1 MTLSILQEAY
11 LEVLPYTGKSGC
23 YSAMVPDNH
32 TKKFFTNVAKVFGL
46 APDPESFHVTVMFSK
61 EKVLDVEPESIIDT
75 VPKVIVTRFVE
86 VESWIDHKDRKIIV
100 VKIDRESGLQEIH
113 NTLLDGGA
121 KHSFD
126 DYQSHVTLG
135 KVDKDF
141 EITEQMK
148 QKVQSLVENQPMLV
162 FKDFF
167 IGDVD

>member
-1 MTLSILQEAY
+1 MTLSMLQEAY
-11 LEVLPYTGKSGC
+11 LEVIPYTGTSGC

-32 TKKFFTNVAKVFGL
+32 TKKFFTEVGKVFGL
-46 APDPESFHVTVMFSK
+46 TPDPESFHVTLMYSK
-61 EKVLDVEPESIIDT
+61 QKILDVKPEAILDS
-75 VPKVIVTRFVE
+75 VPKLVVTKFAE

-100 VKIDRESGLQEIH
+100 VKINKDTGLQEIH
-113 NTLLDGGA
+113 NTLIDAGA

-148 QKVQSLVENQPMLV
+148 QKVQSLVADQPMLV
-162 FKDFF
+162 FKDLF

>member
-75 VPKVIVTRFVE
+75 VPKV
-86 VESWIDHKDRKIIV
+86 KIGRASC
-100 VKIDRESGLQEIH
+100 RER
-113 NTLLDGGA
+113 
-121 KHSFD
+121 
-126 DYQSHVTLG
+126 V
-135 KVDKDF
+135 
-141 EITEQMK
+141 
-148 QKVQSLVENQPMLV
+148 
-162 FKDFF
+162 
-167 IGDVD
+167 